1 MNQHYTTPEQADA
14 YWQAMGEPP
23 SSRAYLRTIHFD
35 GQPVTVSAPQPINPP
50 SAEDGS

>member
-1 MNQHYTTPEQADA
+1 MDSATMLRNGDLPQSVA
-14 YWQAMGEPP
+14 YWQT
-23 SSRAYLRTIHFD
+23 RTLYWN